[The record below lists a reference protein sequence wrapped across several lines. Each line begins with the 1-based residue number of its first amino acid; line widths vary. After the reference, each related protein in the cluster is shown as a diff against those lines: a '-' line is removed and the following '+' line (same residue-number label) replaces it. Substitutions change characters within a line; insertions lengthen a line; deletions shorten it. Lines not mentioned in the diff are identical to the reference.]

1 MANYPTSSARDFGHA
16 REGYAVEM
24 NFAGFAFRS
33 LTVETEDEA
42 EMIRQALE
50 EKDGT
55 SGVRVVIDE

>member
-1 MANYPTSSARDFGHA
+1 MADYPTSSARDFGHA

-55 SGVRVVIDE
+55 SGVRVVIDG